1 MNYKSISD
9 NPAYKAGKEHGKFMN
24 KKIMPQAVK
33 KREFYLYENS
43 VFINDHYIT
52 FNIIE
57 LDRNTNKVTVNIC
70 NQGHHTIDTFELLD
84 VNGLTYFEYGNPIP
98 EKIYIDDFK
107 EIK

>member
-1 MNYKSISD
+1 MNYKSIAE
-9 NPAYKAGKEHGKFMN
+9 NPAYKAGKEYGKFMN

-33 KREFYLYENS
+33 KREFYLYENR
-43 VFINDHYIT
+43 VYINDRYIT

-57 LDRNTNKVTVNIC
+57 LDRNAKKVTVNIC
-70 NQGHHTIDTFELLD
+70 NLGHHTIDTFELLD

-98 EKIYIDDFK
+98 KKIYIDDFK